1 MIAVLRQGYGG
12 RSPLVIFMDFP
23 DQVYILKC
31 ADGHMYVGCTGD
43 LAERMGRH
51 AKRPVHYTG
60 SRLPVQCIAAFGF
73 IDKSKVFNFEKY
85 LKTGSGQISPH
96 AWYSI

>member
-31 ADGHMYVGCTGD
+31 ADGHMY
-43 LAERMGRH
+43 
-51 AKRPVHYTG
+51 VHYTG

-96 AWYSI
+96 AWSSI